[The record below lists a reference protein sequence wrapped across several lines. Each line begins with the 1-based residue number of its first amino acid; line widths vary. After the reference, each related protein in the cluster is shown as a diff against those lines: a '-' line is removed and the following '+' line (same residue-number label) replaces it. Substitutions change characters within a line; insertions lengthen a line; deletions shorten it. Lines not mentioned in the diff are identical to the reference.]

1 MTRFIEYTTA
11 IGQLVVAGYT
21 VSWHNQCIWAWK
33 TKDPADAENVA
44 YGYRDGT
51 TYRVKAETISDFI
64 EGVA

>member
-11 IGQLVVAGYT
+11 IGKLVVAGYN

-33 TKDPADAENVA
+33 TTDPADEVMVA

-51 TYRVKAETISDFI
+51 TYQVKEETILDFI
-64 EGVA
+64 AGVA